1 MTIKDE
7 LVGCVGCATVFSA
20 RPEDLADAR
29 RRVRCP
35 HCGHEAV
42 GPSDLRAVRARTG
55 AMALAALVLYPP
67 AVLLPVMR
75 IDRLGTAHET
85 GIIDGVVTLVGDGH
99 AWLALVVFVASVFVP
114 LVKLLG
120 LLALSVSA
128 MPVTPRARMIACRWL
143 EHVGRWGM
151 LDVLLV
157 AGLVAIVKLGDLV
170 RIEPGPGA
178 AIFAIMVCCSL
189 LASAFFDPRAVRVE
203 DDS

>member
-1 MTIKDE
+1 
-7 LVGCVGCATVFSA
+7 
-20 RPEDLADAR
+20 
-29 RRVRCP
+29 
-35 HCGHEAV
+35 
-42 GPSDLRAVRARTG
+42 
-55 AMALAALVLYPP
+55 MALAALALYPP

-75 IDRLGTAHET
+75 IDRLGTSHET
-85 GIIDGVVTLVGDGH
+85 GILDGVVTLVADGH
-99 AWLALVVFVASVFVP
+99 AWLALFVFVASVLVP